1 MTRVPTGIL
10 LPVAIDRRSATPLY
24 RQVYDGYRD
33 AIVTRRLRAG
43 ERVPSTRDLARDLG
57 ISRIPVLTAFEQLLA
72 EGYFEARV
80 GAGTFVARVLPDD
93 FQESTRRQAT
103 AMPGRPG
110 PRRVSSAPD
119 PLLRDPEPWLG
130 GRGPFRLSQPAV
142 DQFPS

>member
-1 MTRVPTGIL
+1 MPAGT
-10 LPVAIDRRSATPLY
+10 LPPVSVDRRSATPLY
-24 RQVYDGYRD
+24 RQIYDGYRD

-43 ERVPSTRDLARDLG
+43 ERVPSTRDLARALG

-93 FQESTRRQAT
+93 FQASTRKAS
-103 AMPGRPG
+103 APPPAARPG
-110 PRRVSSAPD
+110 PRRVSRAAD

-130 GRGPFRLSQPAV
+130 GRGPF
-142 DQFPS
+142 